1 MGWRMMREN
10 RTKDEY
16 KRGITNKQ
24 GEMRIFIVK
33 TKLGGGEKK
42 SGRSRIINTTVMVI
56 ENFNR
61 HR

>member
-33 TKLGGGEKK
+33 TKLGGCKKK
-42 SGRSRIINTTVMVI
+42 SGRSRIINTTVMII